1 MNPRGAITN
10 GPWPTSRHT
19 SRMGSSSSKARKE
32 SDAKAYVT
40 PPAPDETS
48 SAFGKNASTPRR
60 ASDVDASVARAT
72 HRLRARAGADDG
84 ERRPLRHARDGAGP
98 LRRRTQSAEERAL
111 RARVALE
118 AQVEFS
124 RGRLAGRARAGA
136 EPTCHVTGAA
146 RIYVVRPE
154 TRAADPA
161 TPRRP
166 RSPPSVLVDSRLAQ
180 FREMGFDAAAAEAAL
195 AAANNDVDAALT
207 ALLAAKAD

>member
-1 MNPRGAITN
+1 
-10 GPWPTSRHT
+10 
-19 SRMGSSSSKARKE
+19 MGSSSSKARKE

-40 PPAPDETS
+40 PPAPDEKS

-60 ASDVDASVARAT
+60 ASDVDASIAGAK

-98 LRRRTQSAEERAL
+98 LRRRTQGAEERAL
-111 RARVALE
+111 RARDALE

-136 EPTCHVTGAA
+136 EPTCYVTGAA
-146 RIYVVRPE
+146 RGVARGGARGVARPE

-207 ALLAAKAD
+207 ALLAAKADE

>member
-1 MNPRGAITN
+1 
-10 GPWPTSRHT
+10 
-19 SRMGSSSSKARKE
+19 MGSSSSKARKE

-40 PPAPDETS
+40 PPAPDEKS

-60 ASDVDASVARAT
+60 ASDVDASVARAK
-72 HRLRARAGADDG
+72 HRVRARAGADDG

-136 EPTCHVTGAA
+136 EPTCHVAGAARDVA
-146 RIYVVRPE
+146 RIYVARPE
-154 TRAADPA
+154 ARAADPA

-207 ALLAAKAD
+207 ALLAAKADE